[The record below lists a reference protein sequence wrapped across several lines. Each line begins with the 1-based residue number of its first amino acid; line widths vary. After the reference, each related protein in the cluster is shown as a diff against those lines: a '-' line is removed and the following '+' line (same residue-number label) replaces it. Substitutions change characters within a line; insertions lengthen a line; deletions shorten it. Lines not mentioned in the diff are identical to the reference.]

1 MNRRHVVVERACLT
15 LVPITMALSQN
26 WPDTIRNFM
35 LFIFFGLFG
44 GRNTVSRNLLLLGA
58 PLCFVLQAR
67 PVKVLLKQAF
77 YAMANPPGIFL
88 SLLPAPQQAILS
100 FNENDAREEL
110 YGVDEIALDE
120 ESDEEEGSEGEGDYD
135 EDDDEYDSG
144 DESDY

>member
-1 MNRRHVVVERACLT
+1 MTVRRLQ
-15 LVPITMALSQN
+15 QN

-44 GRNTVSRNLLLLGA
+44 GRNSVSRNLLLLGA

-67 PVKVLLKQAF
+67 PVKILIKQAF
-77 YAMANPPGIFL
+77 YAMSNPPGIFL

-100 FNENDAREEL
+100 FNEDEAREEL
-110 YGVDEIALDE
+110 YG
-120 ESDEEEGSEGEGDYD
+120 SDRTKKIDMDASEDDDDSQDVMDD
-135 EDDDEYDSG
+135 EDQYDEYDSG

>member
-1 MNRRHVVVERACLT
+1 
-15 LVPITMALSQN
+15 
-26 WPDTIRNFM
+26 M

-44 GRNTVSRNLLLLGA
+44 GRNSVSRNLFLLGA

-67 PVKVLLKQAF
+67 PVKILLKQAF

-110 YGVDEIALDE
+110 YGVDKVNV
-120 ESDEEEGSEGEGDYD
+120 EEEASDDENDGSGGDEDGYD
-135 EDDDEYDSG
+135 EDEDEYDSG